1 VIGMIDDF
9 RLYGKIIGM
18 TLKSQMEYRTS
29 FILMSLGHFSITF
42 IEFFG
47 MYALFQRFNQIE
59 GWNIYEVSVFYGF
72 INIAFALAEG
82 IGRGF
87 DIFHQQVRKG
97 SFDRMLLRPRNIGL
111 QIISHDVQLMRIG
124 RLAQGL
130 IVLLFGL
137 FSVQVDQGFSFAK
150 LILLMYSLTCAI
162 VFFLGLMIF
171 QATLSFWSVESLEIM
186 NAFTYG
192 GVQTAQYPM
201 DIYREWFQKIFIF
214 VIPIGS
220 VSYYPLSF
228 ILRGENL
235 VLACITPLVGSIFFL
250 ISLGFFKMGI
260 RYYCST
266 GS

>member
-1 VIGMIDDF
+1 MMDDF
-9 RLYGKIIGM
+9 KLYGRIIWM
-18 TLKSQMEYRTS
+18 TLKSQMEYRLS
-29 FILMSLGHFSITF
+29 FILMSLGHFCITF
-42 IEFFG
+42 IEFLG

-59 GWNIYEVSVFYGF
+59 GWSLYEVSVFYGF
-72 INIAFALAEG
+72 INVSFALAEG

-87 DIFHQQVRKG
+87 DIFHQQVKKG
-97 SFDRMLLRPRNIGL
+97 TFDRMLLRPRSINL
-111 QIISHDVQLMRIG
+111 QIISQEVQIMRIG

-130 IVLLFGL
+130 IVMVF
-137 FSVQVDQGFSFAK
+137 GFSHMEHVITFYNVFL
-150 LILLMYSLTCAI
+150 LIYSLGCA
-162 VFFLGLMIF
+162 VAFFIGLMIF

-201 DIYREWFQKIFIF
+201 DIYRRWFQKIFIF

-220 VSYYPLSF
+220 VSYFPLSA

-235 VLACITPLVGSIFFL
+235 WLGLLTPLIGMVFFFL
-250 ISLGFFKMGI
+250 SLGSFRLGI